1 MVALLWLAATV
12 TLAGTATTAL
22 LLLSE
27 TEVAP
32 DTALFSDTVQVLA
45 ALLPNVDGAHESPV
59 NVAGAGATKLRVTV
73 LVTLFA
79 LAVTVAFCVAL
90 TSAAVAVKL
99 ALVCP
104 EATTTLAGTVRFPVL
119 LERPTVKPAVGAE
132 LSDTVHP
139 VDPGVLIEELAQL
152 TPVNEGVGAGRVS
165 VPEPPVAGIE
175 LPPAVVATTP
185 VI

>member
-59 NVAGAGATKLRVTV
+59 NVAGGGGPKIKGTGFC
-73 LVTLFA
+73 TLFA
-79 LAVTVAFCVAL
+79 VGGAGAVFVAA
-90 TSAAVAVKL
+90 TSAAL
-99 ALVCP
+99 P
-104 EATTTLAGTVRFPVL
+104 R
-119 LERPTVKPAVGAE
+119 
-132 LSDTVHP
+132 
-139 VDPGVLIEELAQL
+139 
-152 TPVNEGVGAGRVS
+152 GVGVRL
-165 VPEPPVAGIE
+165 PEG
-175 LPPAVVATTP
+175 TTK
-185 VI
+185 

>member
-59 NVAGAGATKLRVTV
+59 NVAGAGATQLRGTV

-79 LAVTVAFCVAL
+79 LAVTGAVFVAL
-90 TSAAVAVKL
+90 ARATVAVKVSL
-99 ALVCP
+99 PLP
-104 EATTTLAGTVRFPVL
+104 QGNTTA
-119 LERPTVKPAVGAE
+119 
-132 LSDTVHP
+132 
-139 VDPGVLIEELAQL
+139 
-152 TPVNEGVGAGRVS
+152 
-165 VPEPPVAGIE
+165 
-175 LPPAVVATTP
+175 
-185 VI
+185 